1 VTPPYAASNDLADLD
16 PALSMPAWVS
26 TLWNTFPAKAA
37 ALTLAF
43 SLPLDF
49 GQNPPYFCTASE
61 EEDFHRK
68 ASGYMYNE
76 PLVERYAAFGTLK
89 SWGASGYP
97 SALMDSDGHIT
108 DLGRLYATAT

>member
-1 VTPPYAASNDLADLD
+1 MTPPYAASNDLADLD
-16 PALSMPAWVS
+16 LALSMPAWVS